1 MGRVVLVIGLILAS
15 SGVWAGVALR
25 SGKITGIVVDAGS
38 GRPVPGALA
47 IAKWETRYVQG
58 RGEKCVRSIVT
69 KTDAAGRFEIP
80 EWTLDSP
87 WGDSASYVV
96 MAYAPNRTHKG
107 NVGLGGAR
115 QATRFNDIRIPPAD
129 LRIEMADFQG
139 EPAERLAALKAV
151 IAATDCRGGDTRAA
165 QAFYLAV
172 RSELVAM
179 PPEIGNYRPDPES
192 YSPLEMVDKVF
203 LEPSGVRTADLPQ
216 VPVVAAPTTPSSP
229 IGALVPGHEGK

>member
-1 MGRVVLVIGLILAS
+1 MGRFLLVIGLILAS
-15 SGVWAGVALR
+15 SGAWAGVALR
-25 SGKITGIVVDAGS
+25 SGKITGTIVDGGS
-38 GRPVPGALA
+38 GRPVAGALA
-47 IAKWETRYVQG
+47 IARWQTHYVQG

-69 KTDAAGRFEIP
+69 KADAAGRFEIP

-96 MAYAPNRTHKG
+96 MAYAPNRAHKG

-129 LRIEMADFQG
+129 LRIEMTEFQG
-139 EPAERLAALKAV
+139 GPEERLAALKGL

-179 PPEIGNYRPDPES
+179 PPKIGNYQPGPVGNGPAERPVGP
-192 YSPLEMVDKVF
+192 
-203 LEPSGVRTADLPQ
+203 
-216 VPVVAAPTTPSSP
+216 AA
-229 IGALVPGHEGK
+229 